1 MGMTSSQRLQEALS
15 HREPDRVPYVLPAS
29 MHPAREMG
37 LTIKEYFSRPG
48 NIVEGQLRLR
58 KKFGNDILCC
68 YPSAALEM
76 LAWGGEAI
84 YFDQGPPNAGAPI
97 IKKAE
102 DILHLEPPDIGNCP
116 TLQGI
121 LQATADLKAIV
132 GDDTPIAGVIVSPV
146 SLPIMQ
152 MGFGAYLDLISTRP
166 DLLERLLRINT
177 EYCVAWANAQLQAG
191 AASIMYSDPAFSPT
205 IMSRDILLRYGMP
218 VAVNV
223 VSRINGSVMIH
234 LASGRGLPV
243 VEEISGAGF
252 VAMSAS
258 AEDDLGAL
266 KAACRGKLTLV
277 GNLNALEMRHWHS
290 GEVESLVKK
299 AIALAGPGGGFV
311 LSDNHGE
318 IPFLVDEEVLLAV
331 ADAVRRWGQYPLDW
345 LASEEKS
352 I

>member
-15 HREPDRVPYVLPAS
+15 HREPDRVPYVLPAA

-48 NIVEGQLRLR
+48 NIVEGQVRLQ

-68 YPSAALEM
+68 YPFAALEI

-97 IKKAE
+97 INKAE
-102 DILHLEPPDIGNCP
+102 DILELEPPDIDKCP
-116 TLQGI
+116 NMLAI
-121 LQATADLKAIV
+121 LQATADLKAVV
-132 GDDTPIAGVIVSPV
+132 GDDTPIAGVIVSPL

-152 MGFGAYLDLISTRP
+152 MGFAAYLDLIYTRP

-191 AASIMYSDPAFSPT
+191 AGSIMYSDPAFSPT
-205 IMSRDILLRYGMP
+205 IMSRDILLRYGLPAAMD
-218 VAVNV
+218 V

-234 LASGRGLPV
+234 LASGRGLAV
-243 VEEISGAGF
+243 VEEISRAGF

-266 KAACRGKLTLV
+266 KGLCKGKLTVV
-277 GNLNALEMRHWHS
+277 GNLNALEMRHWNA
-290 GEVESLVKK
+290 ETVESEVKK

-318 IPFLVDEEVLLAV
+318 IPFLVDEEILLAV
-331 ADAVRRWGQYPLDW
+331 AEAVRQWGRYPLDW
-345 LASEEKS
+345 VASEEA
-352 I
+352 